1 MKTEG
6 RVNFNL
12 LDNLID
18 EGQRDKF
25 LLDSSFLQ

>member
-12 LDNLID
+12 VDNLID
-18 EGQRDKF
+18 EGQQGKF

>member
-12 LDNLID
+12 VDNLID
-18 EGQRDKF
+18 EGQQDKF

>member
-18 EGQRDKF
+18 EGQLDKF